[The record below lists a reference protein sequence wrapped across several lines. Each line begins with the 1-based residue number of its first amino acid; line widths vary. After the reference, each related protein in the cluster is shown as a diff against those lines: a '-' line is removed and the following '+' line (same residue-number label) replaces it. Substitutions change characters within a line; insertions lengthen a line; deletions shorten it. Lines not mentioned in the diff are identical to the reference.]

1 MAQPRKMME
10 NLTDIE
16 LMTIE
21 EAAKLLR
28 ISPVTVW
35 RMIKSGD
42 LPALRI
48 GRKMLRIR
56 KADLL
61 AIIQPAIEQ
70 EPQSLLS
77 FEHTEGMPEVSQEER
92 QQAAYRILKRRE
104 EIGPINI
111 SVIELIHDGRVR

>member
-1 MAQPRKMME
+1 MAQPRELIE
-10 NLTDIE
+10 NLTDTE
-16 LMTIE
+16 LVTIE
-21 EAAKLLR
+21 EAARLLR

-48 GRKMLRIR
+48 GRKTLRIR
-56 KADLL
+56 KSDLL

-70 EPQSLLS
+70 ESQPLS
-77 FEHTEGMPEVSQEER
+77 TLEQTEAMPEVSQEER
-92 QQAAYRILKRRE
+92 QQAAYRILQRRE

-111 SVIELIHDGRVR
+111 SVTELIHDGRIR